1 MNEEGGR
8 AEQALQGMFENAAKA
23 LQYHREAGA
32 GWRDDEKT
40 VDAILRRIGN
50 LGEAAKRMP
59 VALRADHERIAWREI
74 IGMRDRVIHGYDN
87 VDPDIL
93 GDVLEHD
100 LPELMEQLRQLGV
113 E

>member
-1 MNEEGGR
+1 
-8 AEQALQGMFENAAKA
+8 
-23 LQYHREAGA
+23 
-32 GWRDDEKT
+32 
-40 VDAILRRIGN
+40 
-50 LGEAAKRMP
+50 
-59 VALRADHERIAWREI
+59 
-74 IGMRDRVIHGYDN
+74 VIHGYDD